1 MFRFILHHVRRP
13 HLRLGMMSPYEIPPE
28 SDVQKGKKMIARVR
42 AKFTN
47 GRIIP
52 LERLDI
58 EEGAEVMIVIENIPR
73 ASEGLASIVAKVKEL
88 QQEIPPDAWDD
99 LPTDLAKNKKHY
111 LYGHPKE
118 TD

>member
-1 MFRFILHHVRRP
+1 
-13 HLRLGMMSPYEIPPE
+13 
-28 SDVQKGKKMIARVR
+28 MIARVKAR
-42 AKFTN
+42 FTN
-47 GRIIP
+47 GHIIP

-58 EEGAEVMIVIENIPR
+58 EEGAEVVVAIEDITR
-73 ASEGLASIVAKVKEL
+73 ASGGLASVVAKVKEL

>member
-1 MFRFILHHVRRP
+1 M
-13 HLRLGMMSPYEIPPE
+13 
-28 SDVQKGKKMIARVR
+28 R

-47 GRIIP
+47 GHIIP

-58 EEGAEVMIVIENIPR
+58 EEGAEVVVAIESIPR
-73 ASEGLASIVAKVKEL
+73 PSGGLASIVAKVKEL

-111 LYGHPKE
+111 LYGHLGG
-118 TD
+118 TVHISQ